1 MLSWN
6 VYLLIYY
13 KWSFHRVIED
23 GDNSWGF
30 GQTTPPVLLI
40 LPAMTIIEEYLGTFQ
55 VLRIPRP
62 KYYHIHAINLVTNL
76 ARSRQEERF

>member
-6 VYLLIYY
+6 IYLLIYY
-13 KWSFHRVIED
+13 KWGFGRFVED

-55 VLRIPRP
+55 AL
-62 KYYHIHAINLVTNL
+62 
-76 ARSRQEERF
+76 